1 MMGKRHQGAQRKGA
15 LMSTD
20 ESGRTL
26 NDAEL
31 KANQKAAK
39 KADKKAAKEKAK
51 RQREMGARRRR

>member
-1 MMGKRHQGAQRKGA
+1 
-15 LMSTD
+15 MSTD